1 MLKPSRSSG
10 AGALNKICMVK
21 MMQNQ
26 ILQLFP
32 LDSSLLQE
40 ILSLVFYGFFFL
52 YMFFGNSIQ
61 TRRILLSLSGALN
74 KVKGARDKSKKEV
87 LDYLQKNGY
96 KGDASLQVDNL
107 IEFFTIAPVSLD
119 PAGLV
124 KKIEH
129 LLSVRDERVRE
140 EVKKLLPDKDVIT
153 TSITENLLDTSAAL
167 NYYYKVLRHYYLVGK
182 KTSNIYLL
190 MQLQI
195 ILPEILREIDA
206 LMSSIDPIKNAQPMG
221 DGIGAM
227 VAAKLML
234 NSEKKPIARDT
245 VFAEVKYKN
254 RVLYVMKAEG
264 PAGNVGAVGNAVERL
279 INSYGLKPALIVMI
293 DAALKLEGEPT
304 GEIAE
309 GVGAAI
315 GGIGVDKF
323 KIEEISSKA
332 NIPLYAIIIKE
343 SIGEAISAMTKDIID
358 AAAKT
363 QARLDSLI
371 EDRTKEGDVIIVV
384 GVGNTLGVGQ

>member
-1 MLKPSRSSG
+1 
-10 AGALNKICMVK
+10 
-21 MMQNQ
+21 
-26 ILQLFP
+26 
-32 LDSSLLQE
+32 
-40 ILSLVFYGFFFL
+40 
-52 YMFFGNSIQ
+52 MFFGNSIQ